1 MSSHSSPWG
10 TSLEKPNEKEIN
22 SLQVAIIA
30 IGFVQNHD
38 SIEWLS
44 CIALAKLYLW
54 RAIYHQKSS

>member
-30 IGFVQNHD
+30 IGFVQIHD

-44 CIALAKLYLW
+44 CFALAKLL
-54 RAIYHQKSS
+54 RFNNI